1 MMANSTIYPTKES
14 EDREIAALF
23 TPHPEKAFTL
33 VYDKYWLALYNFAY
47 MRIKDHALAENI
59 VQDVFISFWQS
70 KSSIDFDAGFARY
83 LFGAARNRVYTNIK
97 KYSLH
102 HVYLNEAAQAVYP
115 ATDIPDSLYEAK
127 ELQNQLDESVNK
139 LPPQTRK
146 VFLLSRKD
154 GLTTA
159 EIAHQLQISSR
170 TVETHLHNSLKF
182 LRSRMKAELLLLLIL
197 FY

>member
-1 MMANSTIYPTKES
+1 MASSTIFPIKES
-14 EDREIAALF
+14 EDQEIAATF
-23 TPHPEKAFTL
+23 KSHPERAFTL
-33 VYDKYWLALYNFAY
+33 VYDKYWLAVYNFALLR
-47 MRIKDHALAENI
+47 MKDHALAENI

-70 KSSIDFDAGFARY
+70 RSTIDTANGFAPY

-97 KYSLH
+97 KYNIH
-102 HVYLNEAAQAVYP
+102 NIYLNEVAHHVNTA
-115 ATDIPDSLYEAK
+115 PDSPDNLYQAK
-127 ELQNQLDESVNK
+127 ELQNHLDDSISK

-159 EIAHQLQISSR
+159 EIAHQLNISSR

-182 LRSRMKAELLLLLIL
+182 LRNLMKAELLLLMMFLG
-197 FY
+197 

>member
-1 MMANSTIYPTKES
+1 MANSSIYPTKES
-14 EDREIAALF
+14 EDREIAALL
-23 TPHPEKAFTL
+23 TQHPEKAFTL
-33 VYDKYWLALYNFAY
+33 VYDKYWLGLYNFAY

-70 KSSIDFDAGFARY
+70 KSSIDFAAGFAPY

-102 HVYLNEAAQAVYP
+102 HVYLNEAAQAVCS

-127 ELQNQLDESVNK
+127 ELQSQLDESVNK

-146 VFLLSRKD
+146 VFLLSRKE